1 MPFLTTEQDV
11 YAHIGRLFAEM
22 AQDPA
27 LAAQC
32 QRADAVVQFRC
43 QEPEAT
49 ITVDLRQDREPRV
62 DLGATQLEPE
72 IVLSMAA
79 ETAHRFFLGDVNV
92 TVALARGQIRATGR
106 VAKALKLVPLV
117 KPFFSRYREQL
128 GGSERRELAE
138 A

>member
-1 MPFLTTEQDV
+1 MPSFETEQDV
-11 YAHIGRLFAEM
+11 YARIGRLLVEM

-27 LAAQC
+27 LAAHC
-32 QRADAVVQFRC
+32 QRANAVVRLRC

-49 ITVDLRQDREPRV
+49 ITVDLRQDCEPRV
-62 DLGATQLEPE
+62 DLGATDLEPE

-79 ETAHRFFLGDVNV
+79 ETAHRFFLGEVNV

-106 VAKALKLVPLV
+106 VAKALELVPLV
-117 KPFFSRYREQL
+117 RPFFSRYREQL
-128 GGSERRELAE
+128 KASERRELTE